1 MKGRLLK
8 LVVVVLFLAVA
19 GIFSVSNVQAAR
31 CTVDGSGNVSCTNH
45 SVTQWY
51 WWGLA
56 YIPRGVHWQVPEGTA
71 PSGGWPV
78 VYWFEGTSP
87 TYDNYIFS
95 PFVRNYADVFGDLF
109 GLVNEAMTVRT
120 LLDDVYGTGKKYAVI
135 APAPPLSTLL
145 MQFWNTNCVFPYE
158 ISADYYFFNT
168 LFPSVDS
175 KNYGNVNNSRRY
187 ATGVSSGGYNTS
199 RMAITFNGG
208 SKFKALA
215 VQSASYADCS
225 GPACAL
231 PCSGTAYIPS
241 NHPPTKF
248 YHGVYDP
255 IVPIATMRCYYNLL
269 LAKGKSATK
278 YEFTN
283 DGILGLHGYSTG
295 SYSSANGVQAY
306 FNAHQ

>member
-1 MKGRLLK
+1 MKVTLLK
-8 LVVVVLFLAVA
+8 LALVVLISFAA
-19 GIFSVSNVQAAR
+19 CGFIESNAQAAL
-31 CTVDGSGNVSCTNH
+31 CTVDGAGDVSCTHNTT
-45 SVTQWY
+45 TQWY

-56 YIPRGVHWQVPEGTA
+56 YIPRPVHWQVPQGTA

-87 TYDNYIFS
+87 VYDNNIFT
-95 PFVRNYADVFGDLF
+95 PFNRNYADVFGDLF
-109 GLVNEAMTVRT
+109 GLVHEAMTVRT

-145 MQFWNTNCVFPYE
+145 MQFWNTNCVFPYS

-168 LFPSVDS
+168 LFPAVDS
-175 KNYGNVNNSRRY
+175 GNYGNVNNGRRY
-187 ATGVSSGGYNTS
+187 ASGVSSGGYNTS

-208 SKFKALA
+208 STFKALA

-225 GPACAL
+225 GAACAL

-248 YHGVYDP
+248 YHGVFDP
-255 IVPIATMRCYYNLL
+255 IVPIATMYCYYNDLVNMGISTTVD
-269 LAKGKSATK
+269 A
-278 YEFTN
+278 FTN
-283 DGILGLHGYSTG
+283 GGIAGLHGYSTD
-295 SYSSANGVQAY
+295 SYDKTMGVQAY

>member
-1 MKGRLLK
+1 MKERLLK

-19 GIFSVSNVQAAR
+19 GIFSVSNAQAAR
-31 CTVDGSGNVSCTNH
+31 CAVDGSGNVSCTNN

-56 YIPRGVHWQVPEGTA
+56 YTPRGVHWQVPEGTA

-87 TYDNYIFS
+87 VYDNYVFS

-109 GLVNEAMTVRT
+109 GLVHEAMTVRT

-135 APAPPLSTLL
+135 APAPPLSTIF
-145 MQFWNTNCVFPYE
+145 MQFWNTNCVFPYT

-168 LFPSVDS
+168 LFPAVDGGS
-175 KNYGNVNNSRRY
+175 YGAVNNSRRY
-187 ATGVSSGGYNTS
+187 ASGVSSGGYNTS
-199 RMAITFNGG
+199 RMAITFNSG

-225 GPACAL
+225 GSACAL
-231 PCSGTAYIPS
+231 PCAGTATIPS

-255 IVPIATMRCYYNLL
+255 VVPIATMRCYYNLL
-269 LAKGKSATK
+269 VSKGKSTEK
-278 YEFTN
+278 LEFTN
-283 DGILGLHGYSTG
+283 GGIAGLHGYSTD
-295 SYSSANGVQAY
+295 SYSSSTGVQAY